1 MSEVPISHWLW
12 KKLEQKSHAN
22 NEALKKQLKKY
33 IWVKKRKKKKSTL
46 KGKKGGEES
55 RKIIFYKLK
64 CGGKKKKKINSC
76 ARGMFPT
83 SHTTHCSQTVQY
95 IHPNQL
101 SFLVDKAN
109 NLWFTF
115 PLLASEPFKPLL
127 IQPSLPWAR
136 FLASASR
143 NF

>member
-22 NEALKKQLKKY
+22 NEAPKKQLKKY

-64 CGGKKKKKINSC
+64 CGGKKKKKRLTAVQEECSQPHTQLTALRQYNIYTQINSL
-76 ARGMFPT
+76 FSWT
-83 SHTTHCSQTVQY
+83 KLIIY
-95 IHPNQL
+95 DLL
-101 SFLVDKAN
+101 SLY
-109 NLWFTF
+109 
-115 PLLASEPFKPLL
+115 
-127 IQPSLPWAR
+127 
-136 FLASASR
+136 
-143 NF
+143 